1 MLGMITF
8 TTSITI
14 LRRERTFSRF
24 KQSKLTYFQKRL
36 PYRKINFFLQNPYW
50 RLHLKKTQLKLRKL
64 RNYFLA
70 WIETL
75 DER

>member
-1 MLGMITF
+1 MITC

-14 LRRERTFSRF
+14 LRRERAF
-24 KQSKLTYFQKRL
+24 LRL
-36 PYRKINFFLQNPYW
+36 NNHINIFTKTAYLLENKFLFTKSQVAIT
-50 RLHLKKTQLKLRKL
+50 LKKTQIKLGKL

-75 DER
+75 DDR